1 MGKVSMLD
9 QIQVRIICIN
19 CGPVEIPVG
28 KLRGQTIHRCVRCGF
43 EERLDQEPL
52 RSHISMLLKEAD
64 QLDDRRR
71 RSGYTVARPQ

>member
-1 MGKVSMLD
+1 MAKVSMLD
-9 QIQVRIICIN
+9 QIRVRVPCIN

-28 KLRGQTIHRCVRCGF
+28 KLRGMSIYRCVRCGV

-64 QLDDRRR
+64 ELDAKRR
-71 RSGYTVARPQ
+71 RSGYTVKRTS

>member
-9 QIQVRIICIN
+9 QIQVRVICMN
-19 CGPVEIPVG
+19 CGPAEVPLG
-28 KLRGQTIHRCVRCGF
+28 KLRGQTTHCCARCGY

-52 RSHISMLLKEAD
+52 RSHITMLLKEAD

-71 RSGYTVARPQ
+71 RSGYTVARPR